1 MLEGA
6 HGKGLARRSR
16 QKREPAGLATAAGG
30 HCHRPQW
37 ATRLPRRQ
45 LPPPHPGDQGHGQA
59 WPFPPASPA
68 GESPPGAGWHPTGPG
83 PPGGPQEPTP
93 PPSLT
98 LPQQEDAHV
107 PLHGGTAAAAPGAA
121 AAATV
126 PPPLPATPA
135 SGGAERRG
143 QSSAPCRRAALPD
156 LLPSAF
162 DVLLTRNKK
171 KQTKGKK
178 KKN

>member
-45 LPPPHPGDQGHGQA
+45 LPPPTPGTGATGRPGRSPRPPPQA
-59 WPFPPASPA
+59 KALPVPGGTLRAPGRPE
-68 GESPPGAGWHPTGPG
+68 GRRSPP
-83 PPGGPQEPTP
+83 P

-121 AAATV
+121 AATA
-126 PPPLPATPA
+126 PPPT
-135 SGGAERRG
+135 SGHTSERR
-143 QSSAPCRRAALPD
+143 RRAAR
-156 LLPSAF
+156 AE
-162 DVLLTRNKK
+162 
-171 KQTKGKK
+171 
-178 KKN
+178 